1 MIVKKFKSLVW
12 MAGVGLF
19 LCAGIGYL
27 TYHQVARHT
36 TEKLTLNV
44 NQLGQKLD
52 AQLMRYSKL
61 PEVLARDPRLLRP
74 LLQDMAIE
82 PPSAPSAQQYQAT
95 SELLEQWGTILG
107 ADTIYLLNQSGTTL
121 AASNWQQADSFV
133 GHNYGYRPYFRDAIE
148 GGKGQF
154 FALGVR
160 SNKRGYYFSS
170 PVSHGKQIIGVLTIK
185 VDLSLI
191 EDIWQYEDLE
201 YVIAD
206 PFGVIFYSS
215 EPSWLYRALVPLTAQ
230 QKSQIFASRQYGNAP
245 LAPLT
250 AHRELAAFQQ
260 NSISQMTL
268 PAQDHRASF
277 VVASRD
283 MAQAGMT
290 IYGFSPITVAYRYV
304 FQAIMMFALVYTLL
318 CLAVISWWQT
328 RKAQRALAQLNDR
341 LEQLV
346 IKRTNNLLESNQR
359 LRETVK
365 QYEHSQ
371 AELKQT
377 QSELVQAAKL
387 ATLGELSASI
397 NHEINQPL
405 AAMRTYTENSRK
417 LLAKER
423 YDAVASNLDEILHL
437 NQSVAEIIARFKVF
451 ARKARGSDNR
461 TVAADAIRAATTLL
475 HNQLIKAGIILRVG
489 ELSPDI
495 QVNAD
500 AVQFEQVLVNLL
512 HNAIQALADA
522 HQPQIG
528 IRLQADD
535 EYVEVRIWDNGPGMD
550 EAQKQQI
557 FTPFFTTKHD
567 GLGLGLTIS
576 RRIIDSF
583 SGTLTVTDHPEGGAE
598 FVITLPRSTKDTA

>member
-1 MIVKKFKSLVW
+1 MHKFKYLIV
-12 MAGVGLF
+12 MAGIGSL
-19 LCAGIGYL
+19 LCAALGYL
-27 TYHQVARHT
+27 TYHQVGQHT

-61 PEVLARDPRLLRP
+61 PEVLARDPRLLTP
-74 LLQDMAIE
+74 LLSDQAAAL
-82 PPSAPSAQQYQAT
+82 PSAPDVDQYQTT
-95 SELLEQWGTILG
+95 SELLEQWASILG
-107 ADTIYLLNQSGTTL
+107 ADTIYLLNPSGTTL

-133 GHNYGYRPYFRDAIE
+133 GHNYGYRPYFRDAIT

-170 PVSHGKQIIGVLTIK
+170 PVYQQSEIIGVLTIK

-215 EPSWLYRALVPLTAQ
+215 EPSWLYHALVPLTPQ
-230 QKSQIFASRQYGNAP
+230 QKTQIFASRQYGNAP
-245 LAPLT
+245 LTPLT
-250 AHRELAAFQQ
+250 AYRELTTFQQ
-260 NSISQMTL
+260 NSINQMTL
-268 PAQDHRASF
+268 PAQDHQASF

-283 MAQAGMT
+283 MAQAGWT
-290 IYGFSPITVAYRYV
+290 IYGFSPVNAAYRYV
-304 FQAIMMFALVYTLL
+304 LQAIMMFSLIYTLL
-318 CLAVISWWQT
+318 CLAVTSWWQT
-328 RKAQRALAQLNDR
+328 RRAQQALAQLNDR

-359 LRETVK
+359 LRDTVK
-365 QYEHSQ
+365 QYELSQ

-377 QSELVQAAKL
+377 QSELIQAAKL

-405 AAMRTYTENSRK
+405 AAMRTYSENSRK
-417 LLAKER
+417 LLAKQR
-423 YDAVASNLDEILHL
+423 YDAVASNLDEMIHL
-437 NQSVAEIIARFKVF
+437 NQTVADIIARFKVF
-451 ARKARGSDNR
+451 ARKAQGSETSNR

-475 HNQLIKAGIILRVG
+475 HNQLIKEGIILRVS
-489 ELSPDI
+489 ELPPDI
-495 QVNAD
+495 RVNAD
-500 AVQFEQVLVNLL
+500 AIQFEQVLVNLL
-512 HNAIQALADA
+512 HNAIQALTGAQ
-522 HQPQIG
+522 QPQIG
-528 IRLQADD
+528 IQLQADH
-535 EYVEVRIWDNGPGMD
+535 EWVHVRIWDNGPGMD
-550 EAQKQQI
+550 AEQKQQI
-557 FTPFFTTKHD
+557 FTPFFTTKDD

-576 RRIIDSF
+576 RRIINAF
-583 SGTLTVTDHPEGGAE
+583 SGQLTVTDHPDGGAE
-598 FVITLPRSTKDTA
+598 FVITLPRSTEDTA